1 MSEDLKIVYTGS
13 VIEAGYLVEVLEE
26 NKISSILR
34 DSLSESL
41 IAGWASG
48 SPEDAA
54 RIYVESEHAEQAKI
68 INRKIPGFALKTWT
82 IVCIPIL
89 FAMMNLSAV
98 AILMQTP
105 LRIKAM
111 FMKCCVLLTECL
123 FFGRSSPKNVAL
135 ISFGQY

>member
-26 NKISSILR
+26 NKITSIMR

-54 RIYVESEHAEQAKI
+54 RIYVETEHAAQAKI
-68 INRKIPGFALKTWT
+68 VIEKYLASR
-82 IVCIPIL
+82 
-89 FAMMNLSAV
+89 
-98 AILMQTP
+98 
-105 LRIKAM
+105 
-111 FMKCCVLLTECL
+111 
-123 FFGRSSPKNVAL
+123 
-135 ISFGQY
+135 

>member
-26 NKISSILR
+26 NKITSIMR

-54 RIYVESEHAEQAKI
+54 RIYVETEHAEQAKI
-68 INRKIPGFALKTWT
+68 VIEKYLASR
-82 IVCIPIL
+82 
-89 FAMMNLSAV
+89 
-98 AILMQTP
+98 
-105 LRIKAM
+105 
-111 FMKCCVLLTECL
+111 
-123 FFGRSSPKNVAL
+123 
-135 ISFGQY
+135 